1 MWSFVSQLVNTVT
14 YLQMSEVHICDYQ
27 LSLPNLLLKSFANS
41 LTGLPNDLCV
51 ATRNDMKYPKFG
63 EGCQMV

>member
-1 MWSFVSQLVNTVT
+1 MAGLSNGLSVAARNVNII
-14 YLQMSEVHICDYQ
+14 L
-27 LSLPNLLLKSFANS
+27 